1 MMGSN
6 VASGMAYLERNGY
19 VHRDLAARNVLVHKE
34 RPITCK
40 IGDFGL
46 ARKMTQEN
54 LYDAHQGAKFPIKW
68 TAPEAA
74 TKNVFT
80 TKSDVWSFGIL
91 FYEICTKGRTP
102 YAGTLT
108 VMIDLNVNTPH
119 SYPRYKTVEVSD
131 SLKYAEY
138 ISQPMV
144 ASF

>member
-1 MMGSN
+1 MGSN

-102 YAGTLT
+102 YAG
-108 VMIDLNVNTPH
+108 NHPH
-119 SYPRYKTVEVSD
+119 ACKRYNLVFKEKPTS
-131 SLKYAEY
+131 
-138 ISQPMV
+138 
-144 ASF
+144 